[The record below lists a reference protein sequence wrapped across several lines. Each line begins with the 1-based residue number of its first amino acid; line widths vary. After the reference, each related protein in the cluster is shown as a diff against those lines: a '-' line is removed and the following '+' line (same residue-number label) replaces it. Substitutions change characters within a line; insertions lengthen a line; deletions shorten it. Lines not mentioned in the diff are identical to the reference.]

1 MNIAFQT
8 ELRPPLS
15 TVYGPLD
22 YMEFRAQLEEI
33 DYLLQQS
40 KAEEK
45 LIIGLIEKIKK
56 YADKIPYLRTAF
68 RVQILLHLTN
78 ESCHKFACRLADS
91 ELFRWLTCVNT
102 LGGVKTPSKSAI
114 QRMAQPDSFIK
125 EMNKLTIAMTQ
136 ARCNRSGKKERKRIF
151 RVMKGLLKKVE
162 KHAHRYYDILDK
174 DWLITDWTEKQPH
187 QVMSRMS
194 NVIEQIPSIIEIAHT
209 RIISEKKADNA
220 DKILSLYEKN
230 IHVIQRGKM
239 NADVEF
245 GNGLYLAEQAD
256 GIIVDWDFFKDKP
269 SSDAKTVKDSIRRIK
284 EIYCPESFTTDP
296 GFNSKTND
304 KFLEDEKL
312 FSATCPRNPEELCVK
327 MKDEKFRNTQKR
339 GAQTEGHIGIFKS
352 KFIGK
357 NITRKGFENRSS
369 KILWSLLTHNVWVI
383 ARKALENKQNQVDD
397 LIKTG
402 SLMLGSLK
410 SLRSS
415 RLQSGYIRYFC
426 DICVLKHLLD
436 GCKVAF
442 GGRCFC
448 CRSQKIIALF
458 EIRLFGTGSN
468 LADPHHPWKKLSV
481 WWVNFLASPHKSA
494 ETLAHTPVLVN

>member
-1 MNIAFQT
+1 MNIAFRT

-45 LIIGLIEKIKK
+45 LIIVLIEKNKK
-56 YADKIPYLRTAF
+56 YADKIPYLRTAL

-78 ESCHKFACRLADS
+78 ESYRKFACRLADS
-91 ELFRWLTCVNT
+91 ELFRWFTCVNT

-114 QRMAQPDSFIK
+114 QRMEHLWSDEEIGAFIHHLNKEVSDPANSEKMLHNATAIEIKDIYADSTCVKANIHHPVDWLLFRDAVITLIGSIKLIREQGLLHRMAQPDIFTK

-136 ARCNRSGKKERKRIF
+136 ASRNRSGKKERKRIF

-162 KHAHRYYDILDK
+162 KHAQRYYDILDK
-174 DWLITDWTEKQPH
+174 DWLITGWTEKQVH

-194 NVIEQIPSIIEIAHT
+194 NVIEQITSIIEIAHT

-230 IHVIQRGKM
+230 IHVIKRGKM

-269 SSDAKTVKDSIRRIK
+269 SSDAKIVKDSIRRIK
-284 EIYCPESFTTDP
+284 KIYYPESFPTDR
-296 GFNSKTND
+296 GFNSKAND

-312 FSATCPRNPEELCVK
+312 FNATCPRNPEELCVK
-327 MKDEKFRNTQKR
+327 MKDEKFRNAQKR
-339 GAQTEGHIGIFKS
+339 RAQTEGRIGIFKN

-397 LIKTG
+397 LIK
-402 SLMLGSLK
+402 
-410 SLRSS
+410 
-415 RLQSGYIRYFC
+415 Q
-426 DICVLKHLLD
+426 
-436 GCKVAF
+436 A
-442 GGRCFC
+442 
-448 CRSQKIIALF
+448 A
-458 EIRLFGTGSN
+458 
-468 LADPHHPWKKLSV
+468 
-481 WWVNFLASPHKSA
+481 
-494 ETLAHTPVLVN
+494 